1 MIFPTVNRR
10 TLLAGAGVIAAT
22 APFSHLAAQAPVL
35 APATVRT
42 RAGLLQGGVEPGVHV
57 FRGIPYGEPT
67 GGTARFKAPVAKQPW
82 DGVRPAT
89 AFGQRSPQ
97 NGGLGGPESPAFG
110 EDCLALNVW
119 TGSLEGHKPVM
130 VWFHGG
136 GWEVGGSNDP
146 VSNGA
151 YLAAVQDVVLVS
163 VNHRLNVFGYLNLSG
178 IGGEEYAASGHAGLL
193 DMALA
198 LQWVRDNIEAFGG
211 DPERVMIFGQSGG
224 GRKVSTL
231 MATPAAAGL
240 FHRAGVISGS
250 AHRMDDFAIG
260 NDRAE
265 RVLHA
270 LDIPRNQFR
279 RLLDV
284 PTAALTQAG
293 IVARNATGQF
303 RPWVDGAI
311 LPRDPFAPD
320 APLLTAHVPM
330 IIGTARDEIAA
341 FLGPWPQ
348 YAQMSDA
355 QVLSESLP
363 FFPAGEAEP
372 AIAAWRAR
380 LPEMTNTEL
389 FSRLITDRSYLLDA
403 NIQAERKSALRQAPA
418 YFYNIDWQTDVG
430 PLRGVTPHGW
440 DLQFIF
446 GNLDGRE
453 WAAEDRPALERL
465 RSVMSGAFAALA
477 RDGVPEHPLMP
488 QWLPYEPSLRATMR
502 LGRTV
507 RLESDPFRLER
518 EYLSRIGSEQSGPRE
533 PVPPGP
539 WIR

>member
-10 TLLAGAGVIAAT
+10 TLLAGAGLMAAT
-22 APFSHLAAQAPVL
+22 APLARLSAQAPVL
-35 APATVRT
+35 APAVVRT
-42 RAGLLQGGVEPGVHV
+42 RTGLLQGGVEQGVHV

-67 GGTARFKAPVAKQPW
+67 GGSARFRPPVAKRPW
-82 DGVRPAT
+82 DGVRAAT
-89 AFGQRSPQ
+89 GFGQRSPQ
-97 NGGLGGPESPAFG
+97 NGGLGGPDSPAFG

-119 TGSLEGHKPVM
+119 TGSLEGSRPVM
-130 VWFHGG
+130 VWLHGG

-151 YLAAVQDVVLVS
+151 YLAAVQDAVLVS

-211 DPERVMIFGQSGG
+211 DPDRVMIFGQSGG

-240 FHRAGVISGS
+240 FHSAAVISGS

-270 LDIPRNQFR
+270 LDIPKAQFR

-284 PTAALTQAG
+284 PTAALTAAG
-293 IVARNATGQF
+293 IEARNATGQF

-320 APLLTAHVPM
+320 APRLTAHVPM

-348 YAQMSDA
+348 YRQMSDE
-355 QVLSESLP
+355 QVRTESLP

-380 LPEMTNTEL
+380 LPDMNNTEL
-389 FSRLITDRSYLLDA
+389 FSRLITDRSYVLDSI
-403 NIQAERKSALRQAPA
+403 IQAERKSALRQAPA
-418 YFYNIDWQTDVG
+418 YLYNIDWQTDVG

-465 RSVMSGAFAALA
+465 RSVMSGAFASLA
-477 RDGVPEHPLMP
+477 RHGVPEHPQMP
-488 QWLPYEPSLRATMR
+488 QWLPYETSLRATMR
-502 LGRTV
+502 FGRTV
-507 RLESDPFRLER
+507 RLESDPFRFER
-518 EYLSRIGSEQSGPRE
+518 EYLSQIGSEQSGPRE

>member
-1 MIFPTVNRR
+1 MTFSPVSRR
-10 TLLAGAGVIAAT
+10 TVLAGTAGLLAASSSLIR
-22 APFSHLAAQAPVL
+22 AQAPVL
-35 APATVRT
+35 SPATVRT
-42 RAGLLQGGVEPGVHV
+42 RAGLLQGDVEQGVHV
-57 FRGIPYGEPT
+57 FRGVPYGEPT
-67 GGTARFKAPVAKQPW
+67 GGAARFKPPVAKRPW

-97 NGGLGGPESPAFG
+97 TGGLGGSENPTHG
-110 EDCLALNVW
+110 EDCLVLNVW
-119 TGSLEGHKPVM
+119 SGSLEGARPVL

-151 YLAAVQDVVLVS
+151 YLAAVQDAVVVS
-163 VNHRLNVFGYLNLSG
+163 VNHRLNVFGYLNLSA
-178 IGGEEYAASGHAGLL
+178 IGGEDYAASGHVGLL
-193 DMALA
+193 DMTLA
-198 LQWVRDNIEAFGG
+198 LEWVRDNIEAFGG
-211 DPERVMIFGQSGG
+211 DPDRVMIFGQSGG

-250 AHRMDDFAIG
+250 ALRMDDFAIG
-260 NDRAE
+260 HDRAE
-265 RVLHA
+265 RVLRQ
-270 LDIPRNQFR
+270 LDIPKAQFR

-284 PTAALTQAG
+284 PTATLTAAG
-293 IVARNATGQF
+293 IEVRNATGQF
-303 RPWVDGAI
+303 RPWVDGSI

-320 APLLTAHVPM
+320 APLLSAHVPM

-341 FLGPWPQ
+341 FLGQWPQ

-355 QVLSESLP
+355 QVLEESQP
-363 FFPAGEAEP
+363 FFPAGQAEP
-372 AIAAWRAR
+372 AISAWRAR
-380 LPEMTNTEL
+380 LPDMTNTEL
-389 FSRLITDRSYLLDA
+389 FSRLITDRSYMLDA

-418 YFYNIDWQTDVG
+418 YHYNIDWQTDVG

-446 GNLDGRE
+446 GNLGGRE

-465 RSVMSGAFAALA
+465 RSVMAGAFTAFA
-477 RDGVPEHPLMP
+477 RDGVPQHPKMP
-488 QWLPYEPSLRATMR
+488 HWLPYEPTLRATMR

-507 RLESDPFRLER
+507 RLESDPFKIER
-518 EYLSRIGSEQSGPRE
+518 EYMARIGTEQSGPRE